1 MANGYM
7 PEKICPIDQFPGTV
21 HVEMVCC
28 LGKKNVKP
36 KDYVEIGVNAEDY
49 YRIKNSEKES
59 EKAYERGL
67 VTEE

>member
-1 MANGYM
+1 MRCCENRLL
-7 PEKICPIDQFPGTV
+7 DQTTV
-21 HVEMVCC
+21 ETVCY